1 MIEIEDEEF
10 EISTEETKSEDNS
23 LIEQRRIDLNEFLN
37 ATQKLQHDIFGVNKQ
52 RQLCLT
58 PIFQHIKLDQTFH
71 LISDFFF
78 DLGFKERKTIQ
89 EQMLSFSHFKRV
101 VYTEHLQ
108 NSQVLILHLENPQ
121 EPMKDFSQL
130 LQLLTKQ
137 PYKRLRILS
146 KLLQEYQKVLIN
158 YEQQIQIIQISRL
171 LNQQTIDEKM
181 IARKLF
187 REQQLHKKFKE
198 LSNEGQFYTFSF
210 ETANIER
217 GYFEITQQGY
227 SDSLICLLG
236 SDPQQFA
243 QTIMRKGYPEIQAQ
257 RNRDIFNIGRLNY
270 EMFECNLRNCRFVGC
285 DCCLLTFDDQV
296 IQCSSIIEHL
306 FFDYPEELQ
315 INGDQFKIEYG
326 LFVLFQIELNQLKQV
341 ISLRQNNKFMEN
353 SDWINDFGYSMMSE
367 ILLEKYYKINQSKQS
382 DEMKDVK
389 NFNFGE
395 RFQSII

>member
-10 EISTEETKSEDNS
+10 NISTEETKSEDYS
-23 LIEQRRIDLNEFLN
+23 IIQQRRIDLNEFLN
-37 ATQKLQHDIFGVNKQ
+37 ATQQLQHDIFGINKQ

-58 PIFQHIKLDQTFH
+58 PIYQHIKLDQTFH

-78 DLGFKERKTIQ
+78 DLGFKDRKTIQ
-89 EQMLSFSHFKRV
+89 EQILSFSHFKRV

-108 NSQVLILHLENPQ
+108 NSQVLLLHLENPQ
-121 EPMKDFSQL
+121 EPMRDFTQL
-130 LQLLTKQ
+130 IQLLTKQ

-146 KLLQEYQKVLIN
+146 KLLQEYQKVLMN

-171 LNQQTIDEKM
+171 LNQQTIDEK
-181 IARKLF
+181 IIGRKLF
-187 REQQLHKKFKE
+187 REHQLRKKFSE

-217 GYFEITQQGY
+217 GYYEVTQQGY

-243 QTIMRKGYPEIQAQ
+243 QTVMRKGYPQIQAQ

-270 EMFECNLRNCRFVGC
+270 EMFECNQKSCRFVGC

-296 IQCSSIIEHL
+296 IQCSSVIEHF

-315 INGDQFKIEYG
+315 INGDQFRMEFG
-326 LFVLFQIELNQLKQV
+326 LFVYFQIDLNQLRQV

-353 SDWINDFGYSMMSE
+353 SDWVNDFGYSMMSE
-367 ILLEKYYKINQSKQS
+367 ILLEKYYKINENKIPDQTQ
-382 DEMKDVK
+382 DVQPI
-389 NFNFGE
+389 NFGE
-395 RFQSII
+395 RFYSIL

>member
-10 EISTEETKSEDNS
+10 NISTEETKSEDS
-23 LIEQRRIDLNEFLN
+23 CIIEQRRFNLNEFLN
-37 ATQKLQHDIFGVNKQ
+37 TTQKLQHDIFGVNQQK
-52 RQLCLT
+52 QLCLT
-58 PIFQHIKLDQTFH
+58 PILQHIKLDQTFH

-78 DLGFKERKTIQ
+78 DLGFKERKTVQ

-121 EPMKDFSQL
+121 EPMKDFAQL
-130 LQLLTKQ
+130 LQLLTKS

-146 KLLQEYQKVLIN
+146 KLLQEYQKVLMN

-171 LNQQTIDEKM
+171 LNQQTIDEK
-181 IARKLF
+181 IIRRKLF
-187 REQQLHKKFKE
+187 REQQLNKKFSE

-217 GYFEITQQGY
+217 GYYEITQQGY

-243 QTIMRKGYPEIQAQ
+243 QTIMRKGYPEIQTQ

-270 EMFECNLRNCRFVGC
+270 EMFECNLKNCKFVGC
-285 DCCLLTFDDQV
+285 DCCLLTFDDKV
-296 IQCSSIIEHL
+296 IECSSIIEHF

-315 INGDQFKIEYG
+315 INGDQFKIEYC
-326 LFVLFQIELNQLKQV
+326 LFVFFQIELNQLKQV

-353 SDWINDFGYSMMSE
+353 SDWVNDFGYSMMSE
-367 ILLEKYYKINQSKQS
+367 ILLEKYYKINQDKFPDPKQ
-382 DEMKDVK
+382 DVK
-389 NFNFGE
+389 VINFGE
-395 RFQSII
+395 RFYSIV